1 MRYNSTWQINDETH
15 GRWECNENMFDSRKA
30 FYYWMYKIIK
40 DNYALGETM
49 GDKSVHGVVYH
60 FTPSKTPKT
69 KKDLFVLKTQRVRV
83 GGILLP
89 LMEQLRLEAK
99 VGMKKGAPVPTVFA
113 HRYNHTT
120 GMYEILMQNV
130 IKDTQYKEKF
140 TATSM
145 SKFIKSP
152 KIRRNLV
159 VQKFHDILVQFYKT
173 TRHFHGDL
181 HLENIVVTHDPNMT
195 IDKIY
200 IIDLGSV
207 IPFTKN
213 MNLGKLKYVS
223 DFMEPITK
231 VFVSLRRRENF
242 TRWNINTVFGEI
254 VWLQESET
262 SVIHNL
268 KQKQS
273 HKFWEDVLLV
283 GSTNQLTS
291 HPLNS
296 KKKSWL
302 QMSKF
307 FKPHVQ
313 KKPSRLN
320 KIRQKFFLV

>member
-1 MRYNSTWQINDETH
+1 
-15 GRWECNENMFDSRKA
+15 
-30 FYYWMYKIIK
+30 
-40 DNYALGETM
+40 
-49 GDKSVHGVVYH
+49 
-60 FTPSKTPKT
+60 
-69 KKDLFVLKTQRVRV
+69 
-83 GGILLP
+83 
-89 LMEQLRLEAK
+89 
-99 VGMKKGAPVPTVFA
+99 
-113 HRYNHTT
+113 
-120 GMYEILMQNV
+120 
-130 IKDTQYKEKF
+130 
-140 TATSM
+140 
-145 SKFIKSP
+145 
-152 KIRRNLV
+152 
-159 VQKFHDILVQFYKT
+159 
-173 TRHFHGDL
+173 
-181 HLENIVVTHDPNMT
+181 MT